1 MITVP
6 TVLVSGTGTK
16 SHARQNETENASGKW
31 GQPFVMTN
39 ARKCAEKLPYGN
51 SPIKFD
57 KDQSAYLSTA
67 ARSVCHDE
75 FLQYLYPNGLE
86 TTPVM
91 VIFWK
96 FDDVKTVEDR
106 FYSAVQSGEKV
117 TWTIHYHNEIIT
129 KSQVWRFSDSM
140 GNVRKKFGSHKQTK
154 FSDDDGAWGGG
165 STQVNGNT
173 GSPSDYYGQANW
185 NGVDSAC
192 NNFYVNGKAQASNT
206 LQNVLYAAAK
216 NCPTTTTTTTTTKP
230 PLLSVLLKTFMLP
243 EFSSWV
249 IKDAGG
255 KKIVCKGSGQ
265 TSWYSTIKV
274 NCKLVQKKSYRVTC
288 RNKRVGGWAGGYLQ
302 VKGKQ
307 LCIGYQW
314 SQGPSW
320 EETFAAR

>member
-1 MITVP
+1 LSELKLVEKTARNGNHNLVKMKIWLMITVP

-140 GNVRKKFGSHKQTK
+140 GNVRKNLVATNKLNSQMMTVLGEVVPHK
-154 FSDDDGAWGGG
+154 SM
-165 STQVNGNT
+165 VIL
-173 GSPSDYYGQANW
+173 
-185 NGVDSAC
+185 GV
-192 NNFYVNGKAQASNT
+192 
-206 LQNVLYAAAK
+206 LL
-216 NCPTTTTTTTTTKP
+216 TTTGKP
-230 PLLSVLLKTFMLP
+230 IGMALT
-243 EFSSWV
+243 
-249 IKDAGG
+249 ARA
-255 KKIVCKGSGQ
+255 
-265 TSWYSTIKV
+265 TI
-274 NCKLVQKKSYRVTC
+274 SM
-288 RNKRVGGWAGGYLQ
+288 
-302 VKGKQ
+302 
-307 LCIGYQW
+307 
-314 SQGPSW
+314 
-320 EETFAAR
+320 